1 MVPVVVQ
8 YIALMINCIVCTLA
22 ATCKYLISRVRSS
35 NKLSCSSLSKSQQKE
50 FGRVNSTLKT

>member
-22 ATCKYLISRVRSS
+22 ATCKYMYLKSRVQQA
-35 NKLSCSSLSKSQQKE
+35 KLQ
-50 FGRVNSTLKT
+50 